1 MPEICKGLDQCCELH
16 PARRWLACPDCW
28 ADAKDPHRDGR
39 LRVVRTLRGL
49 LGAPFRHR
57 GRSPT
62 GLDCSGLAM
71 VAFRQAGMWTQD
83 HDQPYGTTFA
93 GEAFVNAWRRV
104 MVEIPLAAAR
114 PASIVL
120 MRLRGRLCHAQFL
133 SDAGTVIHVGVRTRT
148 VVEVPITDAVVEA
161 VEHAFDH
168 REFMEARHGC

>member
-1 MPEICKGLDQCCELH
+1 MPRIRDGLDQACEHH
-16 PARRWLACPDCW
+16 PAQRWLGCPACW
-28 ADAKDPHRDGR
+28 AESDDPHRHAR
-39 LRVVRTLRGL
+39 LRMVQVLRGL

-62 GLDCSGLAM
+62 GLDCSGLAL
-71 VAFRQAGMWTQD
+71 VAFRQASMWTQD

-104 MVEIPLAAAR
+104 MDEIPLSAAR

-120 MRLRGRLCHAQFL
+120 MRLRGRLCHAQFV

-148 VVEVPITDAVVEA
+148 VVEFPITDAVVEA

-168 REFMEARHGC
+168 RDLAEARDGC